1 MILICTY
8 RYRYTCGHTYIYA
21 YLYVCMCFNTRICD
35 ASHMCFFMNPI
46 FTIFS
51 PNIQP
56 ACVTL
61 RYRFP
66 ETTTARRSLY
76 LLALTSCVRNICS
89 VRKNIQK
96 VCLHTYVCK
105 YVHISGY
112 LYVRKNMYV
121 CICVSSCIYIH
132 MYKYIYVYSASYE
145 YSPWTMVQLHRL
157 LKSQIQFNVKLHI

>member
-1 MILICTY
+1 MICLYLYIFCFKRINATY
-8 RYRYTCGHTYIYA
+8 MQIYIYRFTYTSGHTY
-21 YLYVCMCFNTRICD
+21 LCVCMCMESMCFNTRICD
-35 ASHMCFFMNPI
+35 ASHMCFFMNAI

-112 LYVRKNMYV
+112 L
-121 CICVSSCIYIH
+121 
-132 MYKYIYVYSASYE
+132 
-145 YSPWTMVQLHRL
+145 
-157 LKSQIQFNVKLHI
+157 

>member
-1 MILICTY
+1 MFIFIYLFFLMRINATY
-8 RYRYTCGHTYIYA
+8 MHIQIHMWSYIHA
-21 YLYVCMCFNTRICD
+21 YLYVCMWRSMCFNTRICD

-66 ETTTARRSLY
+66 ETTTARRPLY

-112 LYVRKNMYV
+112 L
-121 CICVSSCIYIH
+121 
-132 MYKYIYVYSASYE
+132 
-145 YSPWTMVQLHRL
+145 
-157 LKSQIQFNVKLHI
+157 

>member
-1 MILICTY
+1 MYKY
-8 RYRYTCGHTYIYA
+8 RFTHTHLVTHTYI
-21 YLYVCMCFNTRICD
+21 LMRMQVCVLTREFATPRTC
-35 ASHMCFFMNPI
+35 AFFMNAI

-105 YVHISGY
+105 YVHIY
-112 LYVRKNMYV
+112 LD
-121 CICVSSCIYIH
+121 IY
-132 MYKYIYVYSASYE
+132 KYVYSLHAHTYIRMRICMYIPASYE
-145 YSPWTMVQLHRL
+145 YSPWTMVKLRHFMKKLISFPKNHRV
-157 LKSQIQFNVKLHI
+157 F